1 MLFLLN
7 DGDDKLIEKMVINY
21 CCLGKRQFLEE
32 QFVQEVLKARSSLK
46 LVGMMKKSLGPE
58 LISSKAV

>member
-21 CCLGKRQFLEE
+21 YCLGER
-32 QFVQEVLKARSSLK
+32 QFVQKVLKAGSSLK
-46 LVGMMKKSLGPE
+46 LVIMMKGSLGPG
-58 LISSKAV
+58 LIFSKAV